1 MTQSKLLELARYAAQ
16 VAKKAGAGDA
26 RVHASRSREVRVE
39 WRDGKLDRIRENTQ
53 QSLSISLYVDG
64 RYSGNSTSDIRREA
78 VAGFIEDSVAM
89 TRYLEPDVHRHL
101 PDPSRYQGMTTADL
115 QLRDS
120 AVLEIQPEQ
129 RLATARQLE
138 QAVRDSNTGG
148 AKINSVETSVSDN
161 TSHVA
166 CVTTNGFEGE
176 ERHTSTWRV
185 AEASI
190 DDKGDRKPVGW
201 DYGGGRFVADLPSI
215 EQLGKGALERAL
227 AQLGSKQV
235 PTGEYAVVI
244 ENRAAPTFARHLF
257 RAMSGGMVQQ
267 KRSFLEGKLGQR
279 IAAKRLTVTSDPH
292 VPRGLGST
300 AFDGE
305 GMVTSQRPVIE
316 KGVLKNYFLDTYYA
330 SKLEM
335 DPTSG
340 SRGNLV
346 WSTGER
352 DAAQMVARLKRG
364 IYVTRFLGGNSNSA
378 TGDFSLGVKGF
389 YVVKGGIVHPVSEV
403 NIAGNQIEFWKQL
416 AEIGNDPWKY
426 STNLTPTLRFDDVQ
440 CSGAK

>member
-1 MTQSKLLELARYAAQ
+1 MTQSKLLELARYAAE

-53 QSLSISLYVDG
+53 QGLSISLYVDG

-78 VAGFIEDSVAM
+78 VAGFIEDSVGM
-89 TRYLEPDVHRHL
+89 TRYLEPDEHRHL

-115 QLRDS
+115 QLRDG
-120 AVLEIQPEQ
+120 AVLEIQPER
-129 RLATARQLE
+129 RLADARQLE
-138 QAVRDSNTGG
+138 QAVRDSNKGG
-148 AKINSVETSVSDN
+148 AKINSVETSVSDDS
-161 TSHVA
+161 SHVA

-190 DDKGDRKPVGW
+190 DDEGDRKPVGW

-227 AQLGSKQV
+227 SQVGSKQV
-235 PTGEYAVVI
+235 ATGKYTVVI
-244 ENRAAPTFARHLF
+244 ENRSAPTFAGHLF

-279 IAAKRLTVTSDPH
+279 IAAKRLTVASDP
-292 VPRGLGST
+292 
-300 AFDGE
+300 
-305 GMVTSQRPVIE
+305 
-316 KGVLKNYFLDTYYA
+316 DTYYA

-340 SRGNLV
+340 SRGNLI
-346 WSTGER
+346 WSPGKR
-352 DAAQMVARLKRG
+352 DAAQMVARLERG
-364 IYVTRFLGGNSNSA
+364 LYVTRFLGGNSNSA

-389 YVVKGGIVHPVSEV
+389 HVVKGGIIHPVSEV

-426 STNLTPTLRFDDVQ
+426 STNLTPTLRFTDVQ